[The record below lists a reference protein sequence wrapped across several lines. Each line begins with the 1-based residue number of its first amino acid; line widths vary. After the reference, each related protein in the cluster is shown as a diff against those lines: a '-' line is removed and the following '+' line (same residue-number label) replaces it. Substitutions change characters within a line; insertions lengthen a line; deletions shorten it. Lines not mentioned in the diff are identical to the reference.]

1 MKIFSGFFRLQ
12 ADELSRYGSQ
22 ISARIL
28 SSTTVIFLRVAKP
41 KNGAHS
47 LMLISRSY
55 FKNILE
61 RSESAFSVK
70 IKYFLR

>member
-47 LMLISRSY
+47 LMLRSY